1 MSTPSAYSP
10 VKSMS
15 PLATAVDSIFS
26 VMLQYRDRSRF
37 RLGSRPDYG
46 GLGLGLGLGL
56 ELSGLVNLT
65 VYSCLCSRRRYS
77 RAVERRRES
86 GERKREVTVQ
96 SEESEKLPG
105 FVAERRHSSATR
117 RSVSVEVFVQ
127 HSGAFCC
134 QIKQCYFSDRK
145 KRL

>member
-1 MSTPSAYSP
+1 M
-10 VKSMS
+10 
-15 PLATAVDSIFS
+15 AVLVSNS
-26 VMLQYRDRSRF
+26 RSRDPG
-37 RLGSRPDYG
+37 LCLKAGLEDAS
-46 GLGLGLGLGL
+46 LGLDL
-56 ELSGLVNLT
+56 ELSALVNIT

-117 RSVSVEVFVQ
+117 RPVSVEVFIQ
-127 HSGAFCC
+127 HSRAFCC
-134 QIKQCYFSDRK
+134 QIKQ
-145 KRL
+145 